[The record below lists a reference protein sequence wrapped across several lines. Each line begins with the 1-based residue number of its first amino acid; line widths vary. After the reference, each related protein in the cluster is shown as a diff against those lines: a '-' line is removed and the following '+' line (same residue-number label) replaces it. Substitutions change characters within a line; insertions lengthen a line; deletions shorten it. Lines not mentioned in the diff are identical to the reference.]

1 MSVMVSTPWF
11 GAEYRP
17 LGYMISQQAATPLGV
32 PPGARNATGNCNRPS
47 GHYAT
52 QLRIV
57 NAGGHKTM
65 TNPLTSLTQTVVMG
79 VILTVIIV
87 AILYGIS

>member
-1 MSVMVSTPWF
+1 
-11 GAEYRP
+11 
-17 LGYMISQQAATPLGV
+17 
-32 PPGARNATGNCNRPS
+32 
-47 GHYAT
+47 
-52 QLRIV
+52 
-57 NAGGHKTM
+57 M